1 MKTNIKVAGTT
12 FHPLPKEKGI
22 DIEQEL
28 VKDNVPCAV
37 AQALLLPEPTNQYDP
52 EAVQV
57 LVKLTDGTAFHIG
70 YLPAKEPLKATIKV
84 LTVATLLIKD
94 YGQVGNYNP
103 SFILTEIG
111 G

>member
-12 FHPLPKEKGI
+12 FHPIPSDKGI
-22 DIEQEL
+22 AILQEQTI
-28 VKDNVPCAV
+28 DNVPCAI
-37 AQALLLPEPTNQYDP
+37 AQALLIPEPTNPYDA

-57 LVKLTDGTAFHIG
+57 VVKLTTGEAFHIG
-70 YLPAKEPLKATIKV
+70 YLPAKEPLKTTIQS
-84 LTVATLLIKD
+84 LTLATLLIKD
-94 YGQVGNYNP
+94 YGQVGNYSP